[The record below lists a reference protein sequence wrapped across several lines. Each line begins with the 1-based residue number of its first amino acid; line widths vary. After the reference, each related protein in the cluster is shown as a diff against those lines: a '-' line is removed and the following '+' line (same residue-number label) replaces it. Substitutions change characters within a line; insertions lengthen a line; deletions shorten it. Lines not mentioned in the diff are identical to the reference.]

1 MILDGLLLTTTSSP
15 TWRRKRYVAA
25 PVVVRYTGTSLQSIR
40 LDHQDVSDEVS
51 SATATTTRGT
61 NSILVERRTWLQQTA
76 NAAVV
81 AAAASAGWQ
90 LGTAA
95 QALADDDNDKM
106 EAAAASR
113 SGSSQSLAAPSPSK
127 SRRSPLQA
135 TKALCDP
142 TVSVWQLNGGS
153 TTTAGTTTAAA
164 AVAGRTIVLL
174 GTAHISQLS
183 AALAGTLVREIRP
196 DAVFVELDLK
206 RVARIGT
213 SGGGTTTAA
222 AKGPAGLLDTTDSLP
237 VQVIVPSPQ
246 RLLPP
251 PLPSMP
257 VDGMTTTASSSS
269 SSSSSP
275 SSLVAPSSP
284 SEGKKGNWF
293 TRGAMNL
300 AANAVGSAVK
310 GLYSNLSTAGFQPG
324 EEFATAIRAGQEVGA
339 AIVLGDQDVQVTLR
353 RLTQALAVTDLD
365 KLLSPNSALEKSMA
379 ELLPPPPSSSV
390 VKASAT
396 DTASFKQ
403 ELTDYVERLKSRDS
417 VRKLMAELNE
427 VAPAL
432 IQVMLTERDAYMAAG
447 LDTLSQFDCIVAVM
461 GLAHQDGVERN
472 LRERGWKP
480 LPLSC
485 APYTV

>member
-1 MILDGLLLTTTSSP
+1 MMILDGPLSASSP
-15 TWRRKRYVAA
+15 TWRRKHVA
-25 PVVVRYTGTSLQSIR
+25 PVVRSWTSLGSVRVNQE
-40 LDHQDVSDEVS
+40 SDEMPA
-51 SATATTTRGT
+51 ATSGT
-61 NSILVERRTWLQQTA
+61 NRLLVERRTWLQQTT

-81 AAAASAGWQ
+81 TASAGL
-90 LGTAA
+90 LGAA
-95 QALADDDNDKM
+95 QAWADDV
-106 EAAAASR
+106 EAPLPSVSA
-113 SGSSQSLAAPSPSK
+113 QSVALPSK
-127 SRRSPLQA
+127 LPRSPLQA

-142 TVSVWQLNGGS
+142 TVSVWQLGNTG
-153 TTTAGTTTAAA
+153 TAATGN
-164 AVAGRTIVLL
+164 AGRTVVLL

-183 AALAGTLVREIRP
+183 AELAGTLVREIRP

-206 RVARIGT
+206 RVARIGST
-213 SGGGTTTAA
+213 GSSSSTASGG
-222 AKGPAGLLDTTDSLP
+222 PPGLLDATDSMP

-251 PLPSMP
+251 PPPPPPSMS
-257 VDGMTTTASSSS
+257 VDGTATTESSSS
-269 SSSSSP
+269 SSSS
-275 SSLVAPSSP
+275 LVAPPSP
-284 SEGKKGNWF
+284 SGGNKGNWF

-300 AANAVGSAVK
+300 AANAVGNAVK

-324 EEFATAIRAGQEVGA
+324 EEFATAIRAGQDVGA

-379 ELLPPPPSSSV
+379 ELLPPPPSSSAV
-390 VKASAT
+390 AAAAVSDSAN
-396 DTASFKQ
+396 FKQ
-403 ELTDYVERLKSRDS
+403 ELTDYVERMKSRDS
-417 VRKLMAELNE
+417 VRKLMAELQD

-461 GLAHQDGVERN
+461 GIAHQDGVERN
-472 LRERGWKP
+472 LRERGWKA

>member
-1 MILDGLLLTTTSSP
+1 MPAATS
-15 TWRRKRYVAA
+15 
-25 PVVVRYTGTSLQSIR
+25 
-40 LDHQDVSDEVS
+40 
-51 SATATTTRGT
+51 GT
-61 NSILVERRTWLQQTA
+61 NHLLVERRTWLQQTT
-76 NAAVV
+76 NAAV
-81 AAAASAGWQ
+81 ATASAGL
-90 LGTAA
+90 LGAA
-95 QALADDDNDKM
+95 QAWADDVDT
-106 EAAAASR
+106 EAPLPSVSA
-113 SGSSQSLAAPSPSK
+113 QSVALPSK
-127 SRRSPLQA
+127 LPRSPLQA

-142 TVSVWQLNGGS
+142 TVSVWQLGNTG
-153 TTTAGTTTAAA
+153 TAATGN
-164 AVAGRTIVLL
+164 AGRTIVLL

-183 AALAGTLVREIRP
+183 AELAGTLVREIRP

-206 RVARIGT
+206 RVARIGST
-213 SGGGTTTAA
+213 GSSSSTASGG
-222 AKGPAGLLDTTDSLP
+222 PPGLLDATDSMP

-251 PLPSMP
+251 PPPPPPSMS
-257 VDGMTTTASSSS
+257 VDGTATTESSSS
-269 SSSSSP
+269 SSSS
-275 SSLVAPSSP
+275 LVAPPSP
-284 SEGKKGNWF
+284 SGGNKGNWF

-300 AANAVGSAVK
+300 AANAVGNAVK

-324 EEFATAIRAGQEVGA
+324 EEFATAIRAGQDVGA

-379 ELLPPPPSSSV
+379 ELLPPPPSSSAV
-390 VKASAT
+390 AAAAVSDSAN
-396 DTASFKQ
+396 FKQ
-403 ELTDYVERLKSRDS
+403 ELTDYVERMKSRDS
-417 VRKLMAELNE
+417 VRKLMAELQD

-461 GLAHQDGVERN
+461 GIAHQDGVERN
-472 LRERGWKP
+472 LRERGWKA

>member
-1 MILDGLLLTTTSSP
+1 MPAATS
-15 TWRRKRYVAA
+15 
-25 PVVVRYTGTSLQSIR
+25 
-40 LDHQDVSDEVS
+40 
-51 SATATTTRGT
+51 GT
-61 NSILVERRTWLQQTA
+61 NRLLVERRTWLQQTT

-81 AAAASAGWQ
+81 TASAGL
-90 LGTAA
+90 LGAA
-95 QALADDDNDKM
+95 QAWADDV
-106 EAAAASR
+106 EAPLPSVSA
-113 SGSSQSLAAPSPSK
+113 QSVALPSK
-127 SRRSPLQA
+127 LPRSPLQA

-142 TVSVWQLNGGS
+142 TVSVWQLGNTG
-153 TTTAGTTTAAA
+153 TAATGN
-164 AVAGRTIVLL
+164 AGRTVVLL

-183 AALAGTLVREIRP
+183 AELAGTLVREIRP

-206 RVARIGT
+206 RVSRIGST
-213 SGGGTTTAA
+213 GSSSSPASGG
-222 AKGPAGLLDTTDSLP
+222 PPGLLDSTDSVP

-251 PLPSMP
+251 PPPPPPPSMS
-257 VDGMTTTASSSS
+257 VDGMATTESSSS
-269 SSSSSP
+269 SSSS
-275 SSLVAPSSP
+275 LVAPPSP
-284 SEGKKGNWF
+284 SGGNKGNWF

-300 AANAVGSAVK
+300 AANAVGNAVK

-324 EEFATAIRAGQEVGA
+324 EEFATAIRAGQDVGA

-379 ELLPPPPSSSV
+379 ELLPPPPSSSAV
-390 VKASAT
+390 AAAAVSDSAN
-396 DTASFKQ
+396 FKQ
-403 ELTDYVERLKSRDS
+403 ELTDYVERMKSRDS
-417 VRKLMAELNE
+417 VRKLMAELQD

-461 GLAHQDGVERN
+461 GIAHQDGVERN
-472 LRERGWKP
+472 LRERGWKA

>member
-1 MILDGLLLTTTSSP
+1 
-15 TWRRKRYVAA
+15 
-25 PVVVRYTGTSLQSIR
+25 
-40 LDHQDVSDEVS
+40 
-51 SATATTTRGT
+51 
-61 NSILVERRTWLQQTA
+61 VERRTWLQQTTS
-76 NAAVV
+76 AAVV
-81 AAAASAGWQ
+81 AATAG
-90 LGTAA
+90 LVGTAA
-95 QALADDDNDKM
+95 PALASDDADA
-106 EAAAASR
+106 ESAQLPPVPSV
-113 SGSSQSLAAPSPSK
+113 SPPSLAASPSK
-127 SRRSPLQA
+127 LPRSPLQA

-142 TVSVWQLNGGS
+142 TVSVWQIG
-153 TTTAGTTTAAA
+153 GTTSAP
-164 AVAGRTIVLL
+164 GRTIVLL

-183 AALAGTLVREIRP
+183 AELAGTLVREIRP

-251 PLPSMP
+251 PPPSMP

-396 DTASFKQ
+396 DTANFKQ
-403 ELTDYVERLKSRDS
+403 ELTGYVERLKSRDS

-485 APYTV
+485 APFTV